1 MARGE
6 NIVRYAQAPPTRA
19 ASAVYV
25 TLTAQVLS
33 LSALVVFE
41 QSRGRHLAV
50 QLAAFGGRPQ
60 GAQAEAVVG
69 AVTMFAVLMM
79 LVAGTAVAAAAA
91 YVTWLV
97 RARQVWDRA
106 TPTGPVA
113 AAWLIPGVNLV
124 APPLL
129 VDTLWRRAE
138 PPAERRGRWL
148 ALLGSWWVS
157 WLATLALV
165 TIRLPLDA
173 SADGLT
179 GVGVPELAFAAMAAL
194 LCGTT
199 VREVTRLQR
208 AGLSACPREAVA
220 EPAPEMMTRFTRP
233 APGSTPFG
241 HA

>member
-6 NIVRYAQAPPTRA
+6 NIVRYAQAPPIRA

-25 TLTAQVLS
+25 TLAAQVLS
-33 LSALVVFE
+33 LGALVVFE

-60 GAQAEAVVG
+60 GAQADAVVG

-79 LVAGTAVAAAAA
+79 LVAGTSIAAAAA

-97 RARQVWDRA
+97 RARQVKDRA
-106 TPTGPVA
+106 NPTGPVA

-124 APPLL
+124 APALL
-129 VDTLWRRAE
+129 VHDVWRRAE
-138 PPAERRGRWL
+138 PPSERRGRWL
-148 ALLGSWWVS
+148 ALVTAWWVS

-165 TIRLPLDA
+165 TIRLPLDS

-179 GVGVPELAFAAMAAL
+179 GVGALELGFATVAAL
-194 LCGTT
+194 LCAAT

-208 AGLSACPREAVA
+208 AHVAGCPREPVA
-220 EPAPEMMTRFTRP
+220 AGGAEMAARLPAT
-233 APGSTPFG
+233 GSTPFG
-241 HA
+241 QTG